1 MDGGHDFLATCAV
14 GAVLRTRDR
23 REARIARVDRDEGV
37 IHGEVGMFGA
47 CRWRADGIY
56 ADAPAGAAG
65 PLDLVVPTAGPAV
78 QQKHVSVADQ
88 LTGESRA
95 FCCD

>member
-1 MDGGHDFLATCAV
+1 MEGGPDFLATVEV

-23 REARIARVDRDEGV
+23 RDAAITGVDPSAGL
-37 IHGEVGMFGA
+37 IHGTVTMFGA
-47 CRWRADGIY
+47 CSWRANGVY

-65 PLDLVVPTAGPAV
+65 PLDLVAPASGPAAN
-78 QQKHVSVADQ
+78 QRHVSVTDELDGA
-88 LTGESRA
+88 SRA

>member
-1 MDGGHDFLATCAV
+1 MDGNRDFLATVAV

-23 REARIARVDRDEGV
+23 RDAAITAIDPAAGL
-37 IHGEVGMFGA
+37 IHGMVTMFGA
-47 CRWRADGIY
+47 CSWRANGIY

-65 PLDLVVPTAGPAV
+65 PLDLVAPASRPAV
-78 QQKHVSVADQ
+78 LQRHVSVADQ
-88 LTGESRA
+88 LDGTNRA

>member
-1 MDGGHDFLATCAV
+1 MDGGGDFLATAEV

-23 REARIARVDRDEGV
+23 RDATITAIDPAAGL
-37 IHGEVGMFGA
+37 IHGMVTMLGA
-47 CRWRADGIY
+47 CSWRANGIY

-65 PLDLVVPTAGPAV
+65 PLDLVVPASGPAV
-78 QQKHVSVADQ
+78 PQRHVSVTDQ
-88 LTGESRA
+88 LDGDSRA